1 MSEDLF
7 SADPPLLP
15 PLSDDQRVDWLRL
28 YRSEN
33 VGPITFRLLV
43 NRYGG
48 ARAALEALP
57 DLARR
62 GGGRPIRAASAAD
75 ASREIETL
83 ARFGGRFVAVG
94 EPDYPV
100 ALKHSD
106 VAPPLPA
113 ISGRGELL
121 RRPVIAIVGSRNA
134 SALGR
139 RLTREIA
146 SALGEAG
153 WVVASGL
160 ARGIDTAAH
169 EGSLGAGTIA
179 VLAGG
184 LDRLYPPENDAL
196 FARIRAEGVAL
207 SEMPMGWQAQARDF
221 PRRNRIVSGIALGV
235 LIVEAADR
243 SGSLITARLAGE
255 MGREVMAVPGHPL
268 DPRASGVN
276 RLIRDGA
283 TLVRDAADV
292 VEAMAGTAPDRLPR
306 VEPILFRAG
315 AGEGGSAEP
324 TDDAR
329 ARVLGMLGPAPVDI
343 DVLVRESGVDAATVA
358 VVLIELDLAGRLE
371 RHPGHRVAMA
381 G

>member
-7 SADPPLLP
+7 PAEPLLP
-15 PLSDDQRVDWLRL
+15 PLSDEQRVDWLRL

-48 ARAALEALP
+48 ARNALEALP

-62 GGGRPIRAASAAD
+62 GGGRSIRAASAAD
-75 ASREIETL
+75 AIREIEAL

-100 ALKHSD
+100 ALKHADS
-106 VAPPLPA
+106 APPLLA
-113 ISGRGELL
+113 IAGRGETL
-121 RRPVIAIVGSRNA
+121 RRPALAIVGSRNA

-146 SALGEAG
+146 ESLGQAG
-153 WVVASGL
+153 WAIVSGL

-169 EGSLGAGTIA
+169 EGSIGSGTVA

-184 LDRLYPPENDAL
+184 LDRLYPPENAEL
-196 FARIRAEGVAL
+196 YARIRAEGVAL
-207 SEMPMGWQAQARDF
+207 SEMPMAWQAQARDF
-221 PRRNRIVSGIALGV
+221 PRRNRIVAGIALGV
-235 LIVEAADR
+235 LIVEAADK

-255 MGREVMAVPGHPL
+255 MGREVLAVPGHPL
-268 DPRASGVN
+268 DPRAAGVN

-292 VEAMAGTAPDRLPR
+292 AEAMAGTAPDRLPR
-306 VEPILFRAG
+306 IEPILFRAA
-315 AGEGGSAEP
+315 AGSGGGVEP
-324 TDDAR
+324 SDGAR
-329 ARVLGMLGPAPVDI
+329 ARVLEMLGPAPVDI

-371 RHPGHRVAMA
+371 RHPGHRVAL
-381 G
+381 GG

>member
-7 SADPPLLP
+7 PAEPLLP
-15 PLSDDQRVDWLRL
+15 PLSDEQRIDWLRL

-33 VGPITFRLLV
+33 VGPITFRMLV

-48 ARAALEALP
+48 ARNALEALP

-62 GGGRPIRAASAAD
+62 GGGRPIRAASAED
-75 ASREIETL
+75 AKREIDAL

-94 EPDYPV
+94 EADYPA
-100 ALKHSD
+100 ALRHSD
-106 VAPPLPA
+106 SAPPLLA
-113 ISGRGELL
+113 IAGRGEVL
-121 RRPVIAIVGSRNA
+121 RHPAIAIVGSRNA

-146 SALGEAG
+146 EAIGRAG
-153 WVVASGL
+153 WTIVSGL

-169 EGSLGAGTIA
+169 EGSLATGTAA

-184 LDRLYPPENDAL
+184 IDRLYPPENADL
-196 FARIRAEGVAL
+196 YARIMADGVAL
-207 SEMPMGWQAQARDF
+207 SEMPMAWQAQARDF
-221 PRRNRIVSGIALGV
+221 PRRNRIVAGIALGV
-235 LIVEAADR
+235 LIVEAADK

-292 VEAMAGTAPDRLPR
+292 VEAMAGAAADRLPR
-306 VEPILFRAG
+306 IEPILFRAAP
-315 AGEGGSAEP
+315 AGGVGAEP
-324 TDDAR
+324 SDDAR
-329 ARVLGMLGPAPVDI
+329 ARVLEMLGPAPVDI
-343 DVLVRESGVDAATVA
+343 DILVRESKVDAATVA

-371 RHPGHRVAMA
+371 RHPGHRVALA